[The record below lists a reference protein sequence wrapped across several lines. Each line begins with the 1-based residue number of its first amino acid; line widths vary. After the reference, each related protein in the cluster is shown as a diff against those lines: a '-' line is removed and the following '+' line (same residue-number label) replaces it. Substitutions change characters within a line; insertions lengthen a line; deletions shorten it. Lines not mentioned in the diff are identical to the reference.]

1 MRKETTVCASHHCEG
16 TYTPL
21 SRNAKEGAVMVDKGE
36 LLSELYQARF
46 DGLKEVAVAYN
57 LPKTGSVE
65 TLRAR
70 LIQNLILDEWDLS
83 PDGIRNLMNNELGEL
98 LGVFGIKKSGSLRA
112 RRQRLYLHLNH
123 DAKRLLPES
132 LDSMTRDELHALCK
146 ILELP
151 LSGAKQALLVRVAG
165 VLASQDGGWG
175 KVKKSLRRP
184 RASSKKLPSP
194 VKVLPT
200 PDKPADST
208 DSGEH
213 EAVIEA
219 AENFVSEHP
228 EGWTFEEETEFRT
241 GLAQEGIPVSKAPIA
256 STLDE
261 ALRSS
266 SAVQQQ
272 EATPS
277 MVQVASEPSEE
288 HSLEVEA
295 ALLEL
300 KARMAEIESAGRDF
314 LAVSTT
320 SETEDLDA
328 FIHSLKSHG
337 FATEI
342 TAVQDSIRTTLM
354 ELEFRSQNEKS
365 AMYTMPN
372 SWREREALRVFEN
385 AREGLRGMLD
395 ETLASHPG
403 DLVKARM
410 AFEEVGRTMDLDLS
424 IPSVSGRLHAL
435 FDLHVDINQ
444 AQALQDPAIARRNR
458 ILRILQHGAVH
469 LSTSERN
476 TVDRL
481 ERNISAFEE
490 LVETI
495 LESSEGTFT
504 EPQQAL
510 VIRFLESRGYEV
522 NTVDLRPRILACAG
536 IIGSELGF
544 ISPAE
549 IPRIAPGIMISDT
562 QVDAIVTELKA
573 LAEAFKPAEETAQEE
588 PEMEVAASVADA
600 SDRLNSARSKI
611 DHIDDLL
618 ARLRG

>member
-1 MRKETTVCASHHCEG
+1 
-16 TYTPL
+16 
-21 SRNAKEGAVMVDKGE
+21 MVDKGE

-70 LIQNLILDEWDLS
+70 LIQKLILDEWDLS

-200 PDKPADST
+200 PDQPADST

-504 EPQQAL
+504 EPQQVL

-573 LAEAFKPAEETAQEE
+573 LAEAFKPAEETAEEE